1 MYSQRE
7 QEARQRVLAEQ
18 QRLERESRFQK
29 EEAERQER
37 KRYNFETDSRL
48 ANCDISA
55 IKWEDHLHFEY
66 CNSKLCISTF
76 FLWKKWIL
84 SFIKY
89 ALIDQEWQ

>member
-37 KRYNFETDSRL
+37 KKVQLF
-48 ANCDISA
+48 
-55 IKWEDHLHFEY
+55 
-66 CNSKLCISTF
+66 SK
-76 FLWKKWIL
+76 
-84 SFIKY
+84 
-89 ALIDQEWQ
+89 AV